1 MSCYLRGGSVASD
14 AVVSQVTDGA
24 FSKLDGQFTNL
35 VGGKRMTKKPSTQAK
50 TSTSSSKKTASK
62 SRKGGMCMICGGST
76 QPHMKHFNDF
86 DNSGLDKV
94 HNKRGGS
101 SSPLFDVKYDYSMA
115 MSQPAHGPS
124 INRGINFEATN
135 LMASESVS
143 PLGGF
148 NKVAHYGNITDLS
161 DGKFIYGGASKR
173 KVVSKSK
180 PKKDVRKPS
189 TASKARKNP
198 RKKQT

>member
-1 MSCYLRGGSVASD
+1 MSCRLRGGSVASD
-14 AVVSQVTDGA
+14 AVVSQVSDGA

-35 VGGKRMTKKPSTQAK
+35 IGGKRRTKKPSKQAK
-50 TSTSSSKKTASK
+50 TSTSKKPAPK

-76 QPHMKHFNDF
+76 QPYMKHFNDF

-101 SSPLFDVKYDYSMA
+101 NPPMYDIKYDNNYAMA
-115 MSQPAHGPS
+115 QPPHGPS
-124 INRGINFEATN
+124 INRGVNFEATN

-143 PLGGF
+143 SLGNL
-148 NKVAHYGNITDLS
+148 NKIAHYGNITDLS

-173 KVVSKSK
+173 KVVPSK
-180 PKKDVRKPS
+180 PKTGRKPS
-189 TASKARKNP
+189 TASKAKTHP